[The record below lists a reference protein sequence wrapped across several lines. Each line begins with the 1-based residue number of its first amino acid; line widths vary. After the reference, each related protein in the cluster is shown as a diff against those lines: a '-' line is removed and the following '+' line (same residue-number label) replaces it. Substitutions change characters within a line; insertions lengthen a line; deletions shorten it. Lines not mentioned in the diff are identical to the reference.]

1 MTSDF
6 ALASAPVPL
15 QGWADFSLEASI
27 EEIKSEILALED
39 CEERAMHRYSQALSA
54 AEDERLP
61 LHTRM
66 AAQTEAR
73 QALEQAEAVQLRL
86 PLRRRLLRE
95 WQQQARSQ
103 AQNG

>member
-1 MTSDF
+1 MPDPHF
-6 ALASAPVPL
+6 ALVPVPL

-27 EEIKSEILALED
+27 EALQREILALED
-39 CEERAMHRYSQALSA
+39 CEERAMQRYSLALSA
-54 AEDERLP
+54 VEDERLP
-61 LHTRM
+61 PHTRM
-66 AAQTEAR
+66 AAQAEAR